1 MSNTNLQTFDN
12 LYANLAQS
20 SYTERPLTFSKY
32 QNSKSFRRINYA
44 SDHIDEESNL
54 ITKGS
59 QNLPNNGIVYLQ
71 PDKTVKTYSLV
82 NGHPSVVS
90 DKYKGTEGTFQKGL
104 LIDEAAGYN
113 AYFLTDT
120 DKLSKETQKTFLAVR
135 GSDGMVRRF
144 RSFYFA

>member
-1 MSNTNLQTFDN
+1 MENTNLNTFDN
-12 LYANLAQS
+12 IYANLAQS
-20 SYTERPLTFSKY
+20 AYTERPRSFSDY
-32 QNSKSFRRINYA
+32 STSKKSISFNY
-44 SDHIDEESNL
+44 SLNHIDEESKQ
-54 ITKGS
+54 ITKGG

-120 DKLSKETQKTFLAVR
+120 DKLSQETQKTFLAVR
-135 GSDGMVRRF
+135 GSDGMVRLF